1 MSDLSVKNIIK
12 KIISEV
18 GGIDISLLEDHLKVR
33 EELMLDS
40 LKEIEIAAKVERFF
54 NISLNEKM
62 LMKINTLN
70 DFIKLVEKTIKKK

>member
-1 MSDLSVKNIIK
+1 MSDLSVKSIIK
-12 KIISEV
+12 NIISEV
-18 GGIDISLLEDHLKVR
+18 GGIDISLLEDHLQVR